1 MVSKRS
7 KPSTYNSVL
16 NGPTGPG
23 SNLIRDEKLA
33 RILSEHGEPSPTSQ
47 TPLQISG
54 IHSRAVYCIICN
66 ALIVDGVP
74 SSNPGMGLDGKL
86 SITRIDAYISDP

>member
-23 SNLIRDEKLA
+23 SNEKLA

-86 SITRIDAYISDP
+86 SITQIDAYISDP